1 MAPLRISQRVAAIVV
16 MVLSAAPLV
25 SAGVVVT
32 NGNAQTI
39 ALNDAVAGT
48 LTAATSYPCWFTG
61 TGVISTPIAS
71 TDCTGTAGS
80 ATAFGA
86 LTTMVCAAAGTAWS
100 VNWDVAA
107 NPHVSI
113 IECTNTINVA
123 NGAAAALS
131 FTTSTPTAAP
141 TSAPT
146 SAPTPP
152 TSAPTSAPSTAPT
165 TVPTT
170 SSPTKAPSTPAPT
183 MAGWTY
189 ADMST
194 NHAEKLMGDGV
205 LLSHATFD
213 YENDVKYG
221 ANLDNRYVE
230 IHGSS
235 SELIV
240 MNFSHIEIEG
250 YNGWKG
256 DPSNIIYYD
265 YLDFHDGVYADI
277 DNTQS
282 PTWSS
287 STTRINRISG
297 YHEEGDIYRSRS
309 HIVTIIFKT
318 DAEKNFNGWRMEWYA
333 STTSVPTSAPTVA
346 PTETL
351 SPTPLPTK
359 MPTQT
364 PPSTVVDN
372 IIGGVTNGTIAD
384 GLKDAGS
391 IVTDVT
397 CTDSLSI
404 GEQVEAEASG
414 LITGTCTLTGT
425 GLSVSTFGLSEQAKL
440 KDEIAAAGGVSGS
453 QITLTSITDTTT
465 NSIGIVFIVVPQ
477 DGNVAPGEWVCE
489 RRREERE
496 EKRAR
501 ESEEREKKGKNDLHP
516 HPPPPSSSSPRKGTL
531 PTPAPTVFTAAMCG
545 NTGDV
550 AKIDGDITLAV
561 FLSIGLTALGCSVLF
576 AVVEVVQL
584 WMFCGSCHEKME
596 KKRHAFRKAKRKRE
610 KQKLKRLEAEAE
622 DGESDSDAE
631 DFDEQS
637 NPLAR
642 GGKEVAMTQIRK
654 LPPAEPPVAVDGS
667 HHEVL

>member
-1 MAPLRISQRVAAIVV
+1 
-16 MVLSAAPLV
+16 
-25 SAGVVVT
+25 
-32 NGNAQTI
+32 
-39 ALNDAVAGT
+39 
-48 LTAATSYPCWFTG
+48 
-61 TGVISTPIAS
+61 
-71 TDCTGTAGS
+71 
-80 ATAFGA
+80 
-86 LTTMVCAAAGTAWS
+86 
-100 VNWDVAA
+100 
-107 NPHVSI
+107 
-113 IECTNTINVA
+113 
-123 NGAAAALS
+123 
-131 FTTSTPTAAP
+131 
-141 TSAPT
+141 
-146 SAPTPP
+146 
-152 TSAPTSAPSTAPT
+152 
-165 TVPTT
+165 
-170 SSPTKAPSTPAPT
+170 
-183 MAGWTY
+183 
-189 ADMST
+189 
-194 NHAEKLMGDGV
+194 MGDGV

-477 DGNVAPGEWVCE
+477 DGNVAPG
-489 RRREERE
+489 
-496 EKRAR
+496 
-501 ESEEREKKGKNDLHP
+501 
-516 HPPPPSSSSPRKGTL
+516 TL